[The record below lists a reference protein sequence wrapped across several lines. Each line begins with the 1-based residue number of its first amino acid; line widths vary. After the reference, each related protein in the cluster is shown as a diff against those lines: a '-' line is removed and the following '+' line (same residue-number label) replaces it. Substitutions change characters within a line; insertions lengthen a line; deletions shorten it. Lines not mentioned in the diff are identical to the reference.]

1 MQNLKVQME
10 WLQWGFPI
18 ATALSLRMD
27 PRLREDDMIPGLAK
41 RRALFPAGRGLGVGR
56 KKIRKKEKQRIK
68 RDPPS
73 AVGGLRG
80 LHLLSFIHFLK

>member
-1 MQNLKVQME
+1 ME

-18 ATALSLRMD
+18 ATARSLRMD

-56 KKIRKKEKQRIK
+56 KKIRKKEKQCIK
-68 RDPPS
+68 ETHP
-73 AVGGLRG
+73 AQWVGLWVFCKKPMDCVPWV
-80 LHLLSFIHFLK
+80 FIS

>member
-1 MQNLKVQME
+1 ME

-56 KKIRKKEKQRIK
+56 KKEKEKK
-68 RDPPS
+68 R
-73 AVGGLRG
+73 
-80 LHLLSFIHFLK
+80 K